1 MLKKTL
7 SALLALLTLLIP
19 ALGYAL
25 PTIAWMSDTQQY
37 SSAASPM
44 WAEMN
49 NWILDNREKLD
60 IRYVFHTGDIVSAS
74 KSDKQWLFAGEA
86 MSILSEGDMPFLA
99 VTGNHDTGYRE
110 SYSRYMDYVGS
121 LQPMHFAQEYSETG
135 SRYELF
141 TIDGRDYIFLGIA
154 FSTRGPSQE
163 ECQWARDVLAKYSD
177 RIAIILTHSYIKRLT
192 DYTTQGNV
200 IYREIVQPSPNVL
213 MVLCGHCRELSRR
226 ADELDDDG
234 DGTPDRTVYSLLTN
248 FQAAKNGG
256 DGYMRFL
263 MFRHKEICV
272 YTYSPILDTYEY
284 GREQTVDIIPLPPME
299 QNNG

>member
-7 SALLALLTLLIP
+7 SALLVMFTLLLP
-19 ALGYAL
+19 SLGYAV

-37 SSAASPM
+37 ASASSPM

-74 KSDKQWLFAGEA
+74 KSDKQWRFAGNT

-99 VTGNHDTGYRE
+99 VTGNHDTGYCE
-110 SYSRYMDYVGS
+110 SYSRYMDCVGS
-121 LQPMHFAQEYSETG
+121 LQPMHFAQEYAETG
-135 SRYELF
+135 SRYELL
-141 TIDGRDYIFLGIA
+141 TIDGRDYIFLAIA
-154 FSTRGPSQE
+154 YSTRGPSEE
-163 ECQWARDVLAKYSD
+163 ECLWARDVLAKYSD
-177 RIAIILTHSYIKRLT
+177 RIAIILTHSYIKRGT

-200 IYREIVQPSPNVL
+200 IYREIVKHSPNVL
-213 MVLCGHCRELSRR
+213 LVLCGHCRELSRR
-226 ADELDDDG
+226 VDEIDCDD
-234 DGTPDRTVYSLLTN
+234 DGTPDNTVYTILTN

-263 MFRHKEICV
+263 MFRQNEICI

-284 GREQTVDIIPLPPME
+284 GREQTIDLIPLPPLE
-299 QNNG
+299 QK

>member
-1 MLKKTL
+1 MLKRFLSTL
-7 SALLALLTLLIP
+7 IAVLTLLLP
-19 ALGYAL
+19 AAGHAV
-25 PTIAWMSDTQQY
+25 TIAWMSDTQEY
-37 SSAASPM
+37 SSSASPM

-49 NWILDNREKLD
+49 NWIMDNRDKLD

-74 KSDKQWLFAGEA
+74 KSDKQWQYAGEA
-86 MSILSEGDMPFLA
+86 MSIFSRGELPFLA

-121 LQPMHFAQEYSETG
+121 LQPMHFAQEYADTG

-141 TIDGRDYIFLGIA
+141 SADGRDYIFLGIA
-154 FSTRGPSQE
+154 YSARGPSEE
-163 ECQWARDVLAKYSD
+163 ECQWAREVLEKYSD

-192 DYTTQGNV
+192 GYTTQGKT
-200 IYREIVQPSPNVL
+200 IYEQIIKPSENVL

-226 ADELDDDG
+226 VDEVDG
-234 DGTPDRTVYSLLTN
+234 DGDGLPDHTVYSILTN
-248 FQAAKNGG
+248 FQGAKNGG

-263 MFRHKEICV
+263 LFRRDEICI

-284 GREQTVDIIPLPPME
+284 GRGQTVDIIPLPPME
-299 QNNG
+299 KANG

>member
-1 MLKKTL
+1 MLKRTL
-7 SALLALLTLLIP
+7 SALLALIMLLLP
-19 ALGYAL
+19 AGAHAV
-25 PTIAWMSDTQQY
+25 TIAWMSDTQQY

-44 WAEMN
+44 WAKMN

-74 KSDKQWLFAGEA
+74 KSDKQWQFAGDA
-86 MSILSEGDMPFLA
+86 MSILSQGDMPFLA

-110 SYSRYMDYVGS
+110 SYTRYMDYVGS
-121 LQPMHFAQEYSETG
+121 LQSMHFAQEYSETG
-135 SRYELF
+135 SRYELL

-154 FSTRGPSQE
+154 YSTRGPSEE

-177 RIAIILTHSYIKRLT
+177 RIAIILTHSYIKRSA
-192 DYTTQGNV
+192 DYTAQGNV

-263 MFRHKEICV
+263 MFRPKEICV

-284 GREQTVDIIPLPPME
+284 GREQTVDLIPLPPME